1 MRLPFSFDNPRVY
14 YGILIVISL
23 CSILLIISNP
33 ILVSNDSE
41 GYIKMYIIRSP
52 GYPLFLKGIFTI
64 FQDNYAFGTKLI
76 QGILGISAIHFL
88 VHTIR
93 RHNLLAPIWLIGF
106 FLILAIPYL
115 YNHQVANNLLSMALS
130 YPLYLIIVA
139 FFFNYLI
146 FKKAKHLLYA
156 SPIIILLLLTRS
168 QFLFLIPVGV
178 FLTLWILRKNL
189 KKAIIPLSV
198 LILIPILV
206 NTSDSLYHKVVH
218 GNYATTPF
226 TGIHLLSPLVFITN
240 EQSENLFQDPV
251 ERRYFNVIMEELKRK
266 QLNRYYLPNNLEPMT
281 VFTNNYSAIAN
292 HTIYSEGYTIFS
304 EKTHLSEF
312 EIIQQIDKTTKRMC
326 IPILK
331 KEFTRWVKFYLS
343 NISHGLFSANYFLFY
358 VMLLLFCI
366 YYIKNPS
373 FHFEISTLVILLLFG
388 NILIVAL
395 GVHTIKRYLFYNN
408 WVLFFII
415 FLSFNFIQKKLAHG
429 N

>member
-1 MRLPFSFDNPRVY
+1 MYDPYASYPELGVRFIFIHSLRSYLIGKVRLP
-14 YGILIVISL
+14 L
-23 CSILLIISNP
+23 
-33 ILVSNDSE
+33 
-41 GYIKMYIIRSP
+41 
-52 GYPLFLKGIFTI
+52 
-64 FQDNYAFGTKLI
+64 
-76 QGILGISAIHFL
+76 
-88 VHTIR
+88 
-93 RHNLLAPIWLIGF
+93 
-106 FLILAIPYL
+106 
-115 YNHQVANNLLSMALS
+115 
-130 YPLYLIIVA
+130 
-139 FFFNYLI
+139 
-146 FKKAKHLLYA
+146 
-156 SPIIILLLLTRS
+156 
-168 QFLFLIPVGV
+168 
-178 FLTLWILRKNL
+178 
-189 KKAIIPLSV
+189 
-198 LILIPILV
+198 
-206 NTSDSLYHKVVH
+206 
-218 GNYATTPF
+218 
-226 TGIHLLSPLVFITN
+226 
-240 EQSENLFQDPV
+240 
-251 ERRYFNVIMEELKRK
+251 EL
-266 QLNRYYLPNNLEPMT
+266 T